1 MNLKTMFSNRGNT
14 VGILKIAD
22 RHELKRLD
30 GYFNKELLHEL
41 VDLFEVFEK
50 RDMAV
55 YYTRD
60 VSDSGASILLLCPNE
75 DKDIFLAVAGKTESA
90 E

>member
-1 MNLKTMFSNRGNT
+1 MNIKTMFSNRGNT
-14 VGILKIAD
+14 VGILKITD

-30 GYFNKELLHEL
+30 GYFNKELLKDL

-50 RDMAV
+50 RDMTV

-60 VSDSGASILLLCPNE
+60 ASSAGASILLLCPNE
-75 DKDIFLAVAGKTESA
+75 DKDLFLAVAGKTESA

>member
-1 MNLKTMFSNRGNT
+1 MIPKTMFANRDNT
-14 VGILKIAD
+14 VGIIKISD

-30 GYFNKELLHEL
+30 GYFNTELLKNL

-55 YYTRD
+55 YYMRD
-60 VSDSGASILLLCPNE
+60 SSSAGASILLLRPDE
-75 DKDIFLAVAGKTESA
+75 EKDIFLAVAGKTECVQ
-90 E
+90 